1 MLWRHLWYFCEKLIS
16 LALFSSRMQDHV
28 KQNLASKLF
37 RAYQQFSTTSMWPRK
52 LIFPSIT
59 EDMTIENLV
68 GARSIILFQRF
79 RFKVE
84 DIQFFR
90 YSCTRWNEFE
100 TFRKLKELVT
110 SLHETNDLAK
120 RGIRFWKTTKIFRQK
135 ISNKDNWYCAVWKKV
150 AEIILILEIQ
160 LWPVPLYKAWTGWF
174 ENLCV
179 IFTLILIIL
188 KKFLF

>member
-1 MLWRHLWYFCEKLIS
+1 
-16 LALFSSRMQDHV
+16 
-28 KQNLASKLF
+28 
-37 RAYQQFSTTSMWPRK
+37 
-52 LIFPSIT
+52 
-59 EDMTIENLV
+59 MTIENLV

-135 ISNKDNWYCAVWKKV
+135 ISNKDN
-150 AEIILILEIQ
+150 
-160 LWPVPLYKAWTGWF
+160 
-174 ENLCV
+174 
-179 IFTLILIIL
+179 
-188 KKFLF
+188 